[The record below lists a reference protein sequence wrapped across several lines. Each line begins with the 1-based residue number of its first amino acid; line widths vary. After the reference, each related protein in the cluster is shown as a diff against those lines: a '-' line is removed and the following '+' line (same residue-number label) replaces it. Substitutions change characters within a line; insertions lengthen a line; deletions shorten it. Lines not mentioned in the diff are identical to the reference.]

1 MPRMRF
7 NFTSYIF
14 FRLHFSH
21 ALTLEPKVHNS
32 FQFSRSV
39 TEVEWSPDGK
49 YMLVNLGIDLN
60 HLNYSPRLNLIEVA
74 SGETVIVQKESEGT
88 RNINASGIGWL
99 MDSKRFLTFQP
110 DGTAYV
116 WNLNGDITQE
126 FDLDLKIH
134 TCKMVPGQDAAIVST
149 KDGKVVIFTLEDGQ
163 IRLLTTLEDQPTAM
177 RISPDLHYVA
187 LPMKSDKNLCRQA
200 QILILDF
207 HSGTLLRTL
216 ASESFFNEDFVIM
229 PSFFG
234 PNYTILCTGS
244 ENGTVNYWDIETGEF
259 IMARE
264 EHSQH
269 TGSTVFHPSIPGF
282 MASCGD
288 DCHIFLWVTKDLGRE
303 LQEEDEKWL
312 NSRRNSVLPIDIK
325 KGW

>member
-1 MPRMRF
+1 M
-7 NFTSYIF
+7 TSVGLDLF
-14 FRLHFSH
+14 
-21 ALTLEPKVHNS
+21 TLEPKVHNS

-149 KDGKVVIFTLEDGQ
+149 KDGKV
-163 IRLLTTLEDQPTAM
+163 
-177 RISPDLHYVA
+177 
-187 LPMKSDKNLCRQA
+187 SDKNLCRQA